1 MRILLTNDDGIDS
14 VGLHIL
20 AKAMQPFGEV
30 VVIAPDSEYSGA
42 GAAIGA
48 IHLMRPEIHRVH
60 LEGLTEAWTVSGPP
74 ALCVMF
80 ARMGAFGP
88 PFDLVVS
95 GINPGANVGRS
106 VYHSGTVGAC
116 LTARSGGVS
125 GIAVSQD
132 ASIGSIEGQAWDEM
146 LSNQLWDSAAAVAAT
161 VVESVV
167 ATPLVEPGV
176 ININVPN
183 LPVDQIRGWKRTT
196 LAALPIRSMD
206 LLELEPKIG
215 HEDAYRVKLTWGDA
229 VALPVETDAGAVSA
243 GYVSLTWLSRIHE
256 LDPHADDVKI
266 AESPLD
272 AMLHA

>member
-60 LEGLTEAWTVSGPP
+60 LDGLDEAWTVSGPP

-132 ASIGSIEGQAWDEM
+132 VSIGSIEGQAWDEM
-146 LSNQLWDSAAAVAAT
+146 LSNQLWDTAAAVAAT

-196 LAALPIRSMD
+196 LAAVPIRSMD

-215 HEDAYRVKLTWGDA
+215 HEDAYRVNLTWGDA
-229 VALPVETDAGAVSA
+229 VALPIETDAGAVSA

-256 LDPHADDVKI
+256 LDPHADDAKI

>member
-20 AKAMQPFGEV
+20 AKAMLPFGEV

-48 IHLMRPEIHRVH
+48 IHLMRPEIRRVH
-60 LEGLTEAWTVSGPP
+60 LDGLPESWTVGGPP

-116 LTARSGGVS
+116 LTARSGGIS

-132 ASIGSIEGQAWDEM
+132 VSIGSIEGQAWDEM

-167 ATPLVEPGV
+167 ATPLVEPAV

-183 LPVDQIRGWKRTT
+183 FPVDQIRGWKRTT
-196 LAALPIRSMD
+196 LAAVPIRSMD
-206 LLELEPKIG
+206 LVELEPKIG
-215 HEDAYRVKLTWGDA
+215 HEGAYRVKLTWGDA
-229 VALPVETDAGAVSA
+229 EALPIETDAGAVSA

-272 AMLHA
+272 TMLHV